1 MVSKKG
7 WLRIVEAF
15 ISVLIVF
22 GAILTVTLTN
32 RAPAQSVCGS
42 VPTLLEE
49 IAQRE
54 ELRVAVLEGKEE
66 SIKQFLEQRIN
77 NPSLNYEVKICRA
90 CLAEEKNPCSPE
102 ELLCTHTQSGIDYTE
117 ICAGERVIS
126 DSVSTASGKQQFA
139 PKKLKVFLFRI

>member
-1 MVSKKG
+1 M
-7 WLRIVEAF
+7 EAF
-15 ISVLIVF
+15 VSVLIVF

-32 RAPAQSVCGS
+32 RAPSQSVCGS

-49 IAQRE
+49 IAQNE
-54 ELRVAVLEGKEE
+54 SLRSAALRNNVQE
-66 SIKQFLEQRIN
+66 ITNFLEQRIN

-90 CLAEEKNPCSPE
+90 CLPEEKVPCTADE
-102 ELLCTHTQSGIDYTE
+102 VLCTHTQSGIDYTE

-126 DSVSTASGKQQFA
+126 DSVSTAATAAGKQEGFA

>member
-1 MVSKKG
+1 MVDKQG

-15 ISVLIVF
+15 VSVLIVF

-49 IAQRE
+49 IAQKE

-66 SIKQFLEQRIN
+66 SIKRFLEQRIN
-77 NPSLNYEVKICRA
+77 NPSLNYEVRICRA
-90 CLAEEKNPCSPE
+90 CLVEEENPCTADE
-102 ELLCTHTQSGIDYTE
+102 VLCTHTQSGIDYAE

-126 DSVSTASGKQQFA
+126 DSVSTAGRQQFA